1 MKLNWHN
8 IRMVLLLGVMAF
20 LFGFA
25 KNRHAKK
32 ILTNVVV
39 SFDTDK
45 NLLITESSI
54 LYELNLQ
61 NDTLSNLPLSTL
73 DVRKI
78 EEQLTG
84 NEMLKSAQVYK
95 TIDGVLGIE
104 LVQRKPILRFFDGG
118 FHYLDDEGKIMP
130 LSANYSAR
138 VPVAMG
144 VASTEIHLYY
154 PLALQLHQDDFFRK
168 NIVGFQINKR
178 GELQLELRDQDV
190 IVNFGRLKNEQRK
203 LANLKAFYMKASKED
218 LFGKYSK
225 IDLQYG
231 SQVVCTKK

>member
-32 ILTNVVV
+32 TLTNVVV

-95 TIDGVLGIE
+95 TIDGILGIE

-154 PLALQLHQDDFFRK
+154 PLALQLHKDDFFRK

-190 IVNFGRLKNEQRK
+190 IVNFGRLKNEHKK